1 MNEKQL
7 KEDLLAAGAKEENLA
22 KIDFCRLEA
31 IIDRAGSIDGLC
43 KDLKK
48 AYPDFNEAAFKNAI
62 AENTKTCGD
71 SQELSDSDLE
81 AVAGGSAGSWISE
94 HKALVIGLSL
104 IVLSIPGGYVLN
116 RFGKALK
123 ARRINEKELNH
134 QLENIYADGLTAG
147 TSDALNGKAPKVLL

>member
-48 AYPDFNEAAFKNAI
+48 AYPDFDETAFKKAI
-62 AENTKTCGD
+62 AENTKAGDD

-81 AVAGGSAGSWISE
+81 AVAGSWISD

-104 IVLSIPGGYVLN
+104 IALSIPGGYVLH

-123 ARRINEKELNH
+123 ARRINEREVKH
-134 QLENIYADGLTAG
+134 QLENIYADGLTA
-147 TSDALNGKAPKVLL
+147 

>member
-7 KEDLLAAGAKEENLA
+7 KEDLLAAGAKEEDLA

-48 AYPDFNEAAFKNAI
+48 AYPDFDETAFKKAI
-62 AENTKTCGD
+62 AENTKAGDD

-81 AVAGGSAGSWISE
+81 AVAGGSVGS
-94 HKALVIGLSL
+94 
-104 IVLSIPGGYVLN
+104 
-116 RFGKALK
+116 
-123 ARRINEKELNH
+123 
-134 QLENIYADGLTAG
+134 
-147 TSDALNGKAPKVLL
+147 

>member
-7 KEDLLAAGAKEENLA
+7 KEDLLAAGAKEEDLE

-31 IIDRAGSIDGLC
+31 IIDRADSIDGLC

-48 AYPDFNEAAFKNAI
+48 AYPDFDEATFKKAI
-62 AENTKTCGD
+62 AENTKAGDD

-81 AVAGGSAGSWISE
+81 AVAGGSAGSWISD
-94 HKALVIGLSL
+94 HKA
-104 IVLSIPGGYVLN
+104 LSIPGGYVLH

-123 ARRINEKELNH
+123 ARRINEREVKH

-147 TSDALNGKAPKVLL
+147 TSDALNGKAPIVLL